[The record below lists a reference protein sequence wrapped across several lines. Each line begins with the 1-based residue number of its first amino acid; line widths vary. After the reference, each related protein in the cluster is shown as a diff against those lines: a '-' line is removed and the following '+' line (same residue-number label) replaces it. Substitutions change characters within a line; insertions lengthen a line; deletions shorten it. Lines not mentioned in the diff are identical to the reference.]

1 MIDKKKVTLVDFN
14 IDNINCEYLSW
25 INDLEVMQYSE
36 HRYVKQDFKT
46 AADYITKIYKSNNM
60 IFSIIT
66 SNGKH
71 IGNITL
77 RFDNY
82 NLNVAI
88 SILIG
93 NKDYWGKGY
102 AKDAINVVLDWLR
115 KNTNMLYI
123 TAGTM
128 KLNTPMIRV
137 FKSLGFELDEVTKKF
152 FDSGQRRVDMLY
164 FIREI

>member
-1 MIDKKKVTLVDFN
+1 MFDQERVTLVDFS
-14 IDNINCEYLSW
+14 IKNINSEYLSW
-25 INDLEVMQYSE
+25 LNDAEVTHYSE
-36 HRYVKQDFKT
+36 QRYVKQDFKT
-46 AADYITKIYKSNNM
+46 AADYIRRVHESNNK

-66 SNGKH
+66 STGKH

-115 KNTNMLYI
+115 KDTNMLYI

-128 KLNTPMIRV
+128 KLNIPMIKV
-137 FKSLGFELDEVTKKF
+137 FKSLGFELDEVTKNF
-152 FDSGQRRVDMLY
+152 FDSGQRQVNMLY
-164 FIREI
+164 FRREI